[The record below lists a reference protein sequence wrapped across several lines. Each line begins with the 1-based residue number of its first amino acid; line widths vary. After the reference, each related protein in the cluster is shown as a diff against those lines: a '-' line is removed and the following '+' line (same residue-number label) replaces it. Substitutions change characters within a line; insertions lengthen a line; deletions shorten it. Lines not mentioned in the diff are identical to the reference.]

1 MSNDA
6 LGSLAKT
13 DVPGK
18 LYDDLVHPTAQSIG
32 KTASFI
38 PRTVGV
44 WLGRWEC
51 WIANGE
57 ESIKRAIDVAG
68 EKAQAIPEE
77 HLVEPPAYVAVPTIQ
92 QLAYSYDSED
102 LREMYANLLVSSMD
116 DRTSEYVHP
125 SFVQILK
132 EMSPDEARLI
142 SSIARDMAEDP
153 ELVIPLIDLRVVP
166 TGPMLPFRWR
176 DLVRGYNVYCEGV
189 CEHPD
194 QSLVY
199 LGNLERLGVIE
210 SSDSYPEDLASKFD
224 DLESRGPIARA
235 KVEASLPEG
244 WKFDVR
250 HWTYRVTNYGR
261 NFIKTCTGVGAE
273 RSNPGEA

>member
-1 MSNDA
+1 
-6 LGSLAKT
+6 
-13 DVPGK
+13 
-18 LYDDLVHPTAQSIG
+18 
-32 KTASFI
+32 
-38 PRTVGV
+38 
-44 WLGRWEC
+44 
-51 WIANGE
+51 
-57 ESIKRAIDVAG
+57 
-68 EKAQAIPEE
+68 
-77 HLVEPPAYVAVPTIQ
+77 
-92 QLAYSYDSED
+92 
-102 LREMYANLLVSSMD
+102 MYANLLVSSMD

-142 SSIARDMAEDP
+142 SSIARGMAEDP
-153 ELVIPLIDLRVVP
+153 ELAIPLIDLRVVP

-176 DLVRGYNVYCEGV
+176 DLVRGYNVCCEGD

-210 SSDSYPEDLASKFD
+210 SSDSYLEDRASKFE
-224 DLESRGPIARA
+224 DLESREPIAKA

-261 NFIKTCTGVGAE
+261 NFIKTCTDVGAE

>member
-1 MSNDA
+1 
-6 LGSLAKT
+6 
-13 DVPGK
+13 
-18 LYDDLVHPTAQSIG
+18 
-32 KTASFI
+32 
-38 PRTVGV
+38 
-44 WLGRWEC
+44 
-51 WIANGE
+51 
-57 ESIKRAIDVAG
+57 
-68 EKAQAIPEE
+68 
-77 HLVEPPAYVAVPTIQ
+77 
-92 QLAYSYDSED
+92 
-102 LREMYANLLVSSMD
+102 MYANLLVSFMD

-142 SSIARDMAEDP
+142 SSIARDMAEGP

-166 TGPMLPFRWR
+166 TGPMLPLRWR
-176 DLVRGYNVYCEGV
+176 DLVRGYNVCCEGV

-210 SSDSYPEDLASKFD
+210 NSDSYPEDLASKFG
-224 DLESRGPIARA
+224 DLESREPIAKA
-235 KVEASLPEG
+235 KVEANLSEG

-250 HWTYRVTNYGR
+250 RWTYRVTNYGR

-273 RSNPGEA
+273 QSNPSEA